1 MEFNELK
8 MILDSHSQKPLY
20 AMKEA
25 AWHTVALRRSQKRNR
40 RSSRCFAGEI
50 TVGVV
55 CGGLILVSTGM
66 LSFGD
71 LAWAWLGTL
80 SWVEIAALTV
90 AAIAKRRRR
99 LAFPRAT

>member
-8 MILDSHSQKPLY
+8 MIRDSQAQEPLY
-20 AMKEA
+20 AMNGA
-25 AWHTVALRRSQKRNR
+25 ALQAVIHRKSQERNR
-40 RSSRCFAGEI
+40 SSCRCFAGEI

-55 CGGLILVSTGM
+55 CGGLILIGTGV

-90 AAIAKRRRR
+90 ATIAKRRRR
-99 LAFPRAT
+99 SAFLRAT